1 MGFAVVEAEVSETA
15 TASAAA
21 AAAAG
26 VGIVDQKVWKRV
38 NRRMPE
44 LKAYQRQG
52 WRKGWRRRGRRTELR
67 TFLGGETLDFDFG
80 IFLSGG
86 FSKCYLPPIS
96 RWAPSPTLLII
107 LAAVFILF

>member
-15 TASAAA
+15 TAS

-52 WRKGWRRRGRRTELR
+52 WRKGCRRRGRRTELR